1 MKWKFVEALL
11 HLAVALS
18 FTDWNYR
25 NEFDNSFAGTY
36 IPNDI
41 SLGSANI
48 PDSRVG
54 PHSQTAK
61 EEANIIDSIINWEE
75 TQRFSGFGRN
85 TDFLAFPI
93 VSQNSA
99 ISLEHIDSDPS
110 SRSSLCSQQVGA
122 ISPGNAAG
130 STSSSEGLL
139 SPETLWPQSPGS
151 SLDDGELFGAVGY
164 TPQSST
170 QYFDIES
177 FLNANVSSPTL
188 GSHSYFDSV
197 TGPNWVDQPLLPA
210 SSVKSE
216 TVEELAQFLKDSLHD
231 IEAEDC
237 NQKVSFLPSIDH
249 YSDDDMSSNLADALD
264 DIFDSHN
271 KKSVAAS
278 AVIHQ
283 SFFDKTS
290 GNEDIDLLASSSSD
304 QNAAAYKGEIM
315 HF

>member
-1 MKWKFVEALL
+1 MLSSSQLVLADTCCALVSCLHTAIRLQNEVLPTSTMKWKFVEALL

-99 ISLEHIDSDPS
+99 TSLEHIDSDPS

-130 STSSSEGLL
+130 STSSSEKMRYRYL
-139 SPETLWPQSPGS
+139 SV
-151 SLDDGELFGAVGY
+151 SLR
-164 TPQSST
+164 
-170 QYFDIES
+170 
-177 FLNANVSSPTL
+177 
-188 GSHSYFDSV
+188 
-197 TGPNWVDQPLLPA
+197 
-210 SSVKSE
+210 K
-216 TVEELAQFLKDSLHD
+216 
-231 IEAEDC
+231 
-237 NQKVSFLPSIDH
+237 
-249 YSDDDMSSNLADALD
+249 
-264 DIFDSHN
+264 
-271 KKSVAAS
+271 
-278 AVIHQ
+278 
-283 SFFDKTS
+283 
-290 GNEDIDLLASSSSD
+290 
-304 QNAAAYKGEIM
+304 
-315 HF
+315 